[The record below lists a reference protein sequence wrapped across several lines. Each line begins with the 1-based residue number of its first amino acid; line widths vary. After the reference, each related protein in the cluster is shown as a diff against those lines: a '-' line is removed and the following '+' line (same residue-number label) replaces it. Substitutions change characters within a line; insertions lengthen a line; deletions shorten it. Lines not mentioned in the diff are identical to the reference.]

1 MAESKGDFKMT
12 DIREYTAQDLE
23 QFNKAEEQLGKN
35 GLDKWTQEGIQRN
48 ADLFDEY
55 FRANPG
61 LPVTIANV
69 FKAVEARKQ
78 DFKWLPQA
86 QADWY
91 QTTQQNP
98 DLANQL
104 AAHLDTQG
112 QVGRLVNSG
121 DELFANLTLLFTELH
136 SRRETVSPQT
146 IANAEDRIA
155 HRPGKQL
162 VRVAQP
168 RRTEPQ
174 SQAAKD
180 SPGTDSTNWLGRDMI
195 KAPDGSYRN
204 KNVHEQ
210 RRDREAAEAAKA
222 QTQTSALDASEQ
234 GWKRMAD
241 DLLQDGTH
249 SQQSRV
255 RAVYDA
261 EQGNGWRR
269 IYEACKKE
277 AGLYRNARSIR

>member
-1 MAESKGDFKMT
+1 MT
-12 DIREYTAQDLE
+12 ETRQLTAQDG
-23 QFNKAEEQLGKN
+23 QQIDAAAKQLGEN
-35 GLDKWTQEGIQRN
+35 GFDKWTQEGISHN
-48 ADLFDEY
+48 SDLLFE
-55 FRANPG
+55 FFQANPG
-61 LPVTIANV
+61 LPVTVANV

-78 DFKWLPQA
+78 EFKWLPQA

-91 QTTQQNP
+91 ETAKQNP
-98 DLANQL
+98 ELGNQL
-104 AAHLDTQG
+104 ATYLATQG

-121 DELFANLTLLFTELH
+121 DELFANLTLLFTELQ
-136 SRRETVSPQT
+136 SRRESVSPQT
-146 IANAEDRIA
+146 LAAAEDRIS

-162 VRVAQP
+162 VRVPQP
-168 RRTEPQ
+168 RKTEPT
-174 SQAAKD
+174 SRAAKD
-180 SPGTDSTNWLGRDMI
+180 SPGTDSTNWLGDMV
-195 KAPDGSYRN
+195 KTPEGYRS
-204 KNVHEQ
+204 KTVHEQ

-222 QTQTSALDASEQ
+222 QPQTSALDASEQ

-249 SQQSRV
+249 GQQNRV

-261 EQGNGWRR
+261 HQGGGWRR

>member
-1 MAESKGDFKMT
+1 MT
-12 DIREYTAQDLE
+12 ETRQLTAQDVA
-23 QFNKAEEQLGKN
+23 QIDAAATQLRKN
-35 GLDKWTQEGIQRN
+35 GFDVWTQEGINRN
-48 ADLFDEY
+48 ADLFNEY
-55 FRANPG
+55 FQANPG
-61 LPVTIANV
+61 LPITVANV

-78 DFKWLPQA
+78 EFKWLPQA

-91 QTTQQNP
+91 ETSKQNP

-104 AAHLDTQG
+104 AAHLATHG

-146 IANAEDRIA
+146 LANAEDRIS

-162 VRVAQP
+162 IRVAQP
-168 RRTEPQ
+168 RRTEPV
-174 SQAAKD
+174 SRAAKD
-180 SPGTDSTNWLGRDMI
+180 SPGTDSTNWLGDMV
-195 KAPDGSYRN
+195 KTPDGSYRS

-210 RRDREAAEAAKA
+210 RRDREAAEAAKS
-222 QTQTSALDASEQ
+222 QTQTSALDASEAS
-234 GWKRMAD
+234 WKALAD
-241 DLLQDGTH
+241 GLLADGTH
-249 SQQSRV
+249 SQQARV
-255 RAVYDA
+255 REVYDR

-277 AGLYRNARSIR
+277 AALYRNRSIR